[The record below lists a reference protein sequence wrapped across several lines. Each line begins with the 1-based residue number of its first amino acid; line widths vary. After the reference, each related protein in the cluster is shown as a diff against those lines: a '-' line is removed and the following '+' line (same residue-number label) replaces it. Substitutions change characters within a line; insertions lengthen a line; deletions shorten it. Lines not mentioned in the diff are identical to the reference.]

1 MTAGPEQERGRL
13 VTGRFSELESALV
26 ARVAELRGGRPL
38 APLTIVVGS
47 AALRARVDDLL
58 VRGLGA
64 IANVSTVTLSG
75 LATGLVTMATREPPH
90 RLASLAR
97 ERLVRRC
104 VRQRD
109 AHEGLRYFGPV
120 SERPHFA
127 RAVSATFEDLRQAR
141 LEPGGAWA
149 GGAAHSQSAVDKA
162 ADLEALYAAY
172 WAELERLGCVDD
184 AGVHAAAVAALT
196 GAASRANAV
205 AKTILYGIYDLN
217 EAQESLVGAL
227 LLAGTDLFVPWPR
240 AGGDQDAPVLQ
251 AARAAGLTEERL
263 APPEAASDLDRVA
276 AVLAPG
282 SGGTAGALRIDGD
295 GSLAVVSVS
304 DGHSEVRE
312 AAREVLTAV
321 SCLGSEVPSWDCA
334 IVVPHADDVERFA
347 AGLESAGLPVACRR
361 PDRSPGVR
369 VLQRLLD
376 CLAPTAG
383 KPFSRRAVLD
393 LFTIAVPPGAAE
405 STPLSGSALWAD
417 EARMAGVV
425 SGLGQWT
432 ERMRRRRRGLEQR
445 LTELTAA
452 GDQAELEDAEGGERL
467 EHARRRLAAA
477 RGLEAAVV
485 ALERAC
491 AGLPERAG
499 WGLWAESLAAAAETA
514 FAAEIAKGVG
524 DAAGRLWSLDVVR
537 EEVGVAEMAAAL
549 REQLAAARVSS
560 GRVGRDGVAVLTP
573 LELRGLRF
581 HTIVFT
587 GMAEGGFPSRGRPD
601 PIFGDGQRR
610 RLSET
615 QGIRLPLA
623 ETRDAESLLL
633 FAIACEAARERLA
646 LLAPRSD
653 AATGRPRLPSR
664 LLLRLASSAAGR
676 PVGLDEFLSGAP
688 LHGVWRRVSGGSG
701 DADDPGAVWTAP
713 QERDVAVL
721 TALSAT
727 SASAAAGYLGAV
739 VADPQAVDRRLAAWN
754 AWREETPGAW
764 DGLFGA
770 AACAALA
777 ALDPFGVE
785 VPPTRLERYISCPFK
800 YLLRDVLGLFAPE
813 EPEDSLEIAP
823 LEFGILVHRILQR
836 AYGEVISDD
845 LGLADALTAVEGA
858 HAALCAA
865 AESRGVTGAA
875 LSWEA
880 RRGALLEDL
889 QEAVRLD
896 PVFRGEGGRPACVE
910 WSFGEAAGRPVA
922 IALPGGREV
931 RFVGRVDRVDL
942 TDDGARVVDYKSG
955 KGETEKQRVKDGL
968 SVQLPVYGLAV
979 RHAGDLVSDG
989 DAATVTSLYR
999 MVTRRGAFCDVPLTS
1014 SREEAEE
1021 RLRIL
1026 VAGVV
1031 RLVEAGVFARST
1043 GGSCDHCDVRY
1054 ACGASAW
1061 TRARKR
1067 RHEMLAPLVALQ
1079 SRPDQDAA
1087 FKADEAGAHDE
1098 D

>member
-1 MTAGPEQERGRL
+1 MTAGPEQDRGRL
-13 VTGRFSELESALV
+13 VTGRFSELEGALV

-47 AALRARVDDLL
+47 AALRTRVDDLL

-64 IANVSTVTLSG
+64 IANVSALTLSG
-75 LATGLVTMATREPPH
+75 LATGLVTRATREPP
-90 RLASLAR
+90 RLLDGLAR

-104 VRQRD
+104 VATRG

-120 SERPHFA
+120 SGRPHFA
-127 RAVSATFEDLRQAR
+127 RAMAATFEDLRQAR
-141 LEPGGAWA
+141 LEPRGGWA
-149 GGAAHSQSAVDKA
+149 GGAAQGKA
-162 ADLEALYAAY
+162 TDLEALYAAY
-172 WAELERLGCVDD
+172 CAELERLGGGDD
-184 AGVHAAAVAALT
+184 AAIHAAAVAALT
-196 GAASRANAV
+196 GAATRTSAV

-217 EAQESLVGAL
+217 EAQECLVSAL
-227 LLAGTDLFVPWPR
+227 LLAGADLFVPWPR

-276 AVLAPG
+276 VALAPG
-282 SGGTAGALRIDGD
+282 RAGTPDTLRLDGD
-295 GSLAVVSVS
+295 GSFAVVSVS
-304 DGHSEVRE
+304 DDHSEVWE
-312 AAREVLTAV
+312 AAREVLAAA
-321 SCLGSEVPSWDCA
+321 SRPGSEAPFWDCA
-334 IVVPHADDVERFA
+334 ILVPHADDVERFA

-369 VLQRLLD
+369 VLERLLD

-393 LFTIAVPPGAAE
+393 LFTMAVPPGTAQA
-405 STPLSGSALWAD
+405 TPLSGPALWAD

-445 LTELTAA
+445 LAELAAA

-467 EHARRRLAAA
+467 EHRRRRLAEAG
-477 RGLEAAVV
+477 GLEAAVI

-499 WGLWAESLAAAAETA
+499 WGLWAESLAAAARTA
-514 FAAEIAKGVG
+514 FAAEIADGVG
-524 DAAGRLWSLDVVR
+524 DAAGRLRSLDVVR

-549 REQLAAARVSS
+549 REQLAAARVPS

-587 GMAEGGFPSRGRPD
+587 GMVEGGFPSRGRPD

-615 QGIRLPLA
+615 RGVRLPLA

-633 FAIACEAARERLA
+633 FALACEAARERLA

-664 LLLRLASSAAGR
+664 LLLRLASRAAGR
-676 PVGLDEFLSGAP
+676 SVGLDEFLSGAP
-688 LHGVWRRVSGGSG
+688 LDRVWRRVSGRHG

-713 QERDVAVL
+713 QERDVAIL
-721 TALSAT
+721 TTLSAT

-739 VADPQAVDRRLAAWN
+739 VADPQAVERRLAAWS
-754 AWREETPGAW
+754 AWREEASGAW
-764 DGLFGA
+764 DGMLGA
-770 AACAALA
+770 AACEALA
-777 ALDPFGVE
+777 ARDPFGAE

-813 EPEDSLEIAP
+813 EPEDGLEIDP

-836 AYGEVISDD
+836 AYGEVIGGD
-845 LGLADALTAVEGA
+845 LGLADALTAVERA
-858 HAALCAA
+858 HAACCAA

-880 RRGALLEDL
+880 RRDALLEDL
-889 QEAVRLD
+889 QETVRLD
-896 PVFRGEGGRPACVE
+896 PVFRREGGRPACVE
-910 WSFGEAAGRPVA
+910 WSFGEAAGRPVGLV
-922 IALPGGREV
+922 LPDGREV
-931 RFVGRVDRVDL
+931 RFVGRVDRVD
-942 TDDGARVVDYKSG
+942 TTEGGARVIDYKSG

-979 RHAGDLVSDG
+979 RRVGDLVSDG
-989 DAATVTSLYR
+989 DAAAVTCLYR
-999 MVTRRGAFCDVPLTS
+999 MVTRRGAFRDVPLTS
-1014 SREEAEE
+1014 SREEADE
-1021 RLRIL
+1021 RLRVL
-1026 VAGVV
+1026 VAGAVG
-1031 RLVEAGVFARST
+1031 LVEAGVFARST
-1043 GGSCDHCDVRY
+1043 GGSCEYCDVKY

-1067 RHEMLAPLVALQ
+1067 RHEALAPLVALQ
-1079 SRPDQDAA
+1079 SRPGQGAA
-1087 FKADEAGAHDE
+1087 CEADEAGAHDE
-1098 D
+1098 G